1 MKIRHY
7 FAGGNTPRGFYSFY
21 EEVMPPKEACFTV
34 YMKGGPGTGKSTLM
48 KKWGSA
54 LAEQGYEMEFLHCSG
69 DPSSLD
75 GIVLRKNGLA
85 ILDGTAPHAQD
96 PQLLGAVDR
105 IFDPGRFMDT
115 EKVRPFREMLLEF
128 TAAKKAAYSLAYQY
142 LSMAGT
148 LFSGMGNAVRSALR
162 LNAVEAEAE
171 ELADQLFGKRSVS
184 VKRGYLRPAFATAVT
199 PLGMMGYL
207 NTLFLD
213 QNVYQI
219 MGEQG
224 VGCDCFLNRLA
235 DAAVMRGFL
244 VEAYYSPLDPCCMEH
259 LVIPELNLAFTGNSE
274 IPAQKTVDLLP
285 YFDRE
290 RLLHHERNF
299 QKDRQLL
306 SLLLERCVTELQVAK
321 EEHARMEEIF
331 TPAMDFEGMEDAFS
345 QMMRQALERIG

>member
-54 LAEQGYEMEFLHCSG
+54 LAEWGHELEFLHCSG
-69 DPSSLD
+69 DPTSLD
-75 GIVLRKNGLA
+75 GIVSRKHGLS

-105 IFDPGRFMDT
+105 IFDPGRFMDA
-115 EKVRPFREMLLEF
+115 EKIRPFRETLLEL
-128 TAAKKAAYSLAYQY
+128 TAAKKAAYTRAYQY
-142 LSMAGT
+142 LSMVGT
-148 LFSGMGNAVRSALR
+148 LFSGMGNVLRSALR
-162 LNAVEAEAE
+162 VNAVEAEAE
-171 ELADQLFGKRSVS
+171 ELADQLLGKRSTT
-184 VKRGYLRPAFATAVT
+184 VKQGRLRPAFATAVT
-199 PLGMMGYL
+199 PLGMMGYF

-213 QNVYQI
+213 KTIYKI
-219 MGEQG
+219 TGEES
-224 VGCDCFLNRLA
+224 VGGDCFLNRLA
-235 DAAVMRGFL
+235 NIAVMRGFL

-259 LVIPELNLAFTGNSE
+259 LVIPELDLAFTVNGE
-274 IPAQKTVDLLP
+274 IPAQETVDLLP

-290 RLLHHERNF
+290 QLLRHERNF

-306 SLLLERCVTELQVAK
+306 NLLLERCITELQVAK
-321 EEHARMEEIF
+321 EEHARIEEIF

-345 QMMRQALERIG
+345 QMMRHALERIG